1 MADSEE
7 PQETLVA
14 YDVPSGY
21 QAEQRLD
28 VYLADKLANVSRSK
42 VQRGIKSG
50 LVTINGTVQTKAS
63 TPVVAGDHIECRLPK
78 PPPIEARPEPI
89 PLDVVYE
96 DDALLV
102 VNKQADLVVHPAYK
116 NRTGT
121 LVNALL
127 YHVGGG
133 TLSFEEEEE
142 EPEDEDPDPESGQA
156 LGLST
161 ATAAPRFEGDVTV
174 RPGIVHRLDKDT
186 TGLMVVAKTDAAH
199 AHLAQQFMDRTIHR
213 RYLAVVWGV
222 PDPAAGPVE
231 TFLGRDTRDRRKMA
245 VVPEERGKHAV
256 THYETVEAMQYTA
269 LVRVRLETGRT
280 HQIRVHARHLG
291 HPVLGDPT
299 YDGQHVRYGPDTN
312 KRRAF
317 FRNLF
322 GVMPRQA
329 LHAATLGFVHPVT
342 GEEVRF
348 EASLPDDMQH
358 VLDQL
363 RRVEGSADV

>member
-1 MADSEE
+1 MSDEAST
-7 PQETLVA
+7 PQETLVV
-14 YDVPSGY
+14 YDVPDGY
-21 QAEQRLD
+21 RAEQRLD

-42 VQRGIKSG
+42 IQRGIKAG
-50 LVTINGTVQTKAS
+50 LVTINGEAQTKVS
-63 TPVVAGDHIECRLPK
+63 TPVVAGDHIECRLPR

-89 PLDVVYE
+89 PLDIVYE
-96 DDALLV
+96 DDSLIV

-133 TLSFEEEEE
+133 TLSFEGEEE

-186 TGLMVVAKTDAAH
+186 TGLIVVAKNDAVH
-199 AHLAQQFMDRTIHR
+199 AHLAQQFMDRTIQR
-213 RYLAVVWGV
+213 RYLALVWGV
-222 PDPAAGPVE
+222 PEPPSGTVE
-231 TFLGRDTRDRRKMA
+231 TYLGRDTRDRRRMA
-245 VVPEERGKHAV
+245 VVGEERGKRAV
-256 THYETVEAMQYTA
+256 THYETVEAMRHTA
-269 LVRVRLETGRT
+269 LVRFRLETGRT
-280 HQIRVHARHLG
+280 HQIRVHARHVG

-299 YDGQHVRYGPDTN
+299 YDGQHLRYGADT
-312 KRRAF
+312 KARRAF

-322 GVMPRQA
+322 DAMPRQA
-329 LHAATLGFVHPVT
+329 LHAATLGFVHPET

-348 EASLPDDMQH
+348 EAPLPDDMQH
-358 VLDQL
+358 VLDRL
-363 RRVEGSADV
+363 RQVEGG

>member
-1 MADSEE
+1 MSGDAPDT
-7 PQETLVA
+7 QETVVTF
-14 YDVPSGY
+14 DVPEGY
-21 QAEQRLD
+21 HAEQRLD
-28 VYLADKLANVSRSK
+28 VYLAERLANASRSK
-42 VQRGIKSG
+42 VQRGIKAG
-50 LVTINGTVQTKAS
+50 TVTINGAVQTKGS
-63 TPVVAGDHIECRLPK
+63 TPVVAGDRIVCRIPK

-89 PLDVVYE
+89 PLDIVYE
-96 DDALLV
+96 DDVLLV
-102 VNKQADLVVHPAYK
+102 VDKPAGMVVHPAYK

-127 YHVGGG
+127 HHVGGG
-133 TLSFEEEEE
+133 TLSFEGDDEES
-142 EPEDEDPDPESGQA
+142 EDEA

-213 RYLAVVWGV
+213 RYLALVWGN
-222 PDPAAGPVE
+222 PDPPAGTIE
-231 TFLGRDTRDRRKMA
+231 TQLGRDSKDRRRMA
-245 VVPEERGKHAV
+245 VVPGDRGKRAV
-256 THYETVEAMQYTA
+256 THFETVEPMQFTA
-269 LVRVRLETGRT
+269 LVRFRLETGRT

-299 YDGQHVRYGPDTN
+299 YDGTALRYGPDT
-312 KRRAF
+312 KARRAF

-322 GVMPRQA
+322 EVMPRQA
-329 LHAATLGFVHPVT
+329 LHAATLGFVHPAT

-348 EASLPDDMQH
+348 EADLPDDMRH
-358 VLDQL
+358 VLGRL
-363 RRVEGSADV
+363 RQVEG

>member
-1 MADSEE
+1 MSDDESSE
-7 PQETLVA
+7 PQETVLTF
-14 YDVPSGY
+14 DVPDGY

-28 VYLADKLANVSRSK
+28 VYLADRIANASRSK
-42 VQRGIKSG
+42 VQRGIKVG
-50 LVTINGTVQTKAS
+50 TVTVNGEVQTKTS
-63 TPVVAGDHIECRLPK
+63 TPVVAGDRIVCRIPK

-89 PLDVVYE
+89 PLDIVYE
-96 DDALLV
+96 DDVLIV
-102 VNKQADLVVHPAYK
+102 VNKPADMVVHPAYK

-127 YHVGGG
+127 HHVGGG

-142 EPEDEDPDPESGQA
+142 EPEDEDV
-156 LGLST
+156 GLST

-213 RYLAVVWGV
+213 RYLALVWGT
-222 PDPAAGPVE
+222 PDPPEGTVE
-231 TFLGRDTRDRRKMA
+231 TRLGRDTRDRRRMA
-245 VVPEERGKHAV
+245 VVPDDRGKRAV
-256 THYETVEAMQYTA
+256 THFETVEPMQYTT
-269 LVRVRLETGRT
+269 LVRFRLETGRT

-299 YDGQHVRYGPDTN
+299 YDGTNIRYGPDT
-312 KRRAF
+312 KARRAF

-322 GVMPRQA
+322 EAMPRQA
-329 LHAATLGFVHPVT
+329 LHAATLGFVHPTT
-342 GEEVRF
+342 GEDVHF
-348 EASLPDDMQH
+348 EAPLPDDMQH
-358 VLDQL
+358 VLDRL
-363 RRVEGSADV
+363 RQVEGGG